1 MQAVPFLLFR
11 RCLIALLA
19 AAPIAAA
26 AQGWTPTRPVALVVG
41 ATPGGS
47 LDLAAR
53 LIQRIA
59 EQHKLVPTP
68 IVVFNKA
75 GAGQGLA
82 WDYMQERGNDGH
94 ALSLGGPN
102 LASNPIMG
110 VHNISYR
117 DVTTIAILLDD
128 YTAMVVRTESPLK
141 SMRDAVERL
150 RKDPGALSIGVGPA
164 LGGGAHLGVV
174 VALKAAGVRVQDVRF
189 VVYKSAGEAM
199 LAAIGG
205 ELDIAAGTVANY
217 PPQITAKRIRAIGVT
232 APKRLGGLMADVP
245 TLREQGIDA
254 TFTTWRSAIG
264 PRGMARPQR
273 TYWEETFAKI
283 VKTDEWQKDME
294 RNFWN
299 ANFLTGDAAQQ
310 FVVQQDKLYLQLFT
324 ELGMVKGKAAR

>member
-1 MQAVPFLLFR
+1 MQPVFRTLLR
-11 RCLIALLA
+11 YGLLALLA
-19 AAPIAAA
+19 VPVAAH
-26 AQGWTPTRPVALVVG
+26 AQGWVPTRPVALVVG

-53 LIQRIA
+53 LIQRIS
-59 EQHKLVPTP
+59 ETHKLVPTP
-68 IVVFNKA
+68 IVVLNKA

-110 VHNISYR
+110 MHNISYR
-117 DVTTIAILLDD
+117 DITTIAILLDD
-128 YTAMVVRTESPLK
+128 YTAMVVRNESPLK

-150 RKDPGALSIGVGPA
+150 RKDPGALTIGVGPA

-217 PPQITAKRIRAIGVT
+217 PPQVMAKRIRVIGIT
-232 APKRLGGLMADVP
+232 APKRLGGIMADAP
-245 TLREQGIDA
+245 TLRELGIDA
-254 TFTTWRSAIG
+254 VFTTWRSVIG
-264 PRGMARPQR
+264 PKGMARPQR
-273 TYWEETFAKI
+273 TYWEDTFAKI
-283 VKTDEWQKDME
+283 VKTDEWQKDLE
-294 RNFWN
+294 RNFWSP
-299 ANFLTGDAAQQ
+299 NFLTGDAAHQ

-324 ELGMVKGKAAR
+324 ELGMAKGKPAP

>member
-1 MQAVPFLLFR
+1 MLAVSFPCIR

-19 AAPIAAA
+19 AAPIVAC

-59 EQHKLVPTP
+59 EQNKLVPTP

-94 ALSLGGPN
+94 AISLGGPN

-141 SMRDAVERL
+141 SMREVMERL

-264 PRGMARPQR
+264 PKGMARPQR
-273 TYWEETFAKI
+273 TFWEETFAKI

-324 ELGMVKGKAAR
+324 ELGMVKGKP

>member
-1 MQAVPFLLFR
+1 MQAVPSLFFR

-26 AQGWTPTRPVALVVG
+26 AQGWAPTRPVALVVG

-53 LIQRIA
+53 LIQRIS

-82 WDYMQERGNDGH
+82 WDYMQDRGNDGH

-110 VHNISYR
+110 VHAISYR
-117 DVTTIAILLDD
+117 DVTTVAILLDD

-141 SMRDAVERL
+141 SMRDVMERL

-174 VALKAAGVRVQDVRF
+174 PGLLHEALLRD
-189 VVYKSAGEAM
+189 GER
-199 LAAIGG
+199 LQVLHGRGLFGG
-205 ELDIAAGTVANY
+205 E
-217 PPQITAKRIRAIGVT
+217 
-232 APKRLGGLMADVP
+232 
-245 TLREQGIDA
+245 
-254 TFTTWRSAIG
+254 
-264 PRGMARPQR
+264 
-273 TYWEETFAKI
+273 
-283 VKTDEWQKDME
+283 
-294 RNFWN
+294 
-299 ANFLTGDAAQQ
+299 
-310 FVVQQDKLYLQLFT
+310 
-324 ELGMVKGKAAR
+324 

>member
-1 MQAVPFLLFR
+1 MQAGPFPFFR
-11 RCLIALLA
+11 RCFIALLA
-19 AAPIAAA
+19 AAPVAAA
-26 AQGWTPTRPVALVVG
+26 AQGWAPTRPVALVVG

-53 LIQRIA
+53 LIQKVS
-59 EQHKLVPTP
+59 EQNKLVPTP
-68 IVVFNKA
+68 IVVLNKA

-102 LASNPIMG
+102 LVSNPIMG
-110 VHNISYR
+110 LHNISYR

-128 YTAMVVRTESPLK
+128 YTAMVVRNESPLK
-141 SMRDAVERL
+141 SMREVVERL
-150 RKDPGALSIGVGPA
+150 RKDPGALTIGVGPA

-189 VVYKSAGEAM
+189 VVYKSAGEAL

-232 APKRLGGLMADVP
+232 APRRLGGLMADVP

-254 TFTTWRSAIG
+254 TFTTWRSVIG
-264 PRGMARPQR
+264 PKGLARPQR
-273 TYWEETFAKI
+273 TYWENVFAQV
-283 VKTDEWQKDME
+283 VKTDEWQKDLE
-294 RNFWN
+294 RNFWS

-310 FVVQQDKLYLQLFT
+310 FVVQQDKLYQQLFT
-324 ELGMVKGKAAR
+324 DLGMVKGKPAP